1 MESTVQ
7 VLLWTVLKWQEAVDN
22 INNINNIIQKQL
34 ANFAEQHSCLVISAM
49 K

>member
-7 VLLWTVLKWQEAVDN
+7 VLLWTKWQEAVDN